1 MNSVNK
7 TIGFVICPFSGER
20 SEVRENKNGKLYY
33 VGSGGQITPNRPAG
47 QAWLKA
53 NMQPLDDNEQEA
65 VNAAPLEFG
74 QRVVSEPAVPKRSEV
89 KIETVSVTDPQPKQP
104 EPTKKEES
112 KKEADS
118 WTLL

>member
-1 MNSVNK
+1 MKQVNK

-53 NMQPLDDNEQEA
+53 NMQALDDNEKES
-65 VNAAPLEFG
+65 VNSAPLEFG
-74 QRVVSEPAVPKRSEV
+74 QRVLEVEPPKPADV
-89 KIETVSVTDPQPKQP
+89 KIETVSVTDPLPKPP
-104 EPTKKEES
+104 EPKKPEPKKEG
-112 KKEADS
+112 DS